1 MRCLPQGD
9 AGLSPDSE
17 MSIAYF
23 LDARYKK
30 PMFIIFIK
38 GMFLGASLIIAIGLQ
53 NAFILRQGIKNRH
66 ILPAVLT
73 ASIIDVALI
82 GAGVLGFGYLIEQ
95 QPDLITWITWGGAAF
110 LFVYGLKSFISALKP
125 QDMSDEEAKGM
136 AKQASAKEIVLIIM
150 GISLLNPH
158 VYLDTVVLIGGLS
171 ASYGD
176 LYNGWGKYYFGGGAM
191 VASFIWFFAL
201 GYGARMLAPLFQKPR
216 AWQVLDVLIGI
227 IMWAIAVSLL
237 V

>member
-1 MRCLPQGD
+1 
-9 AGLSPDSE
+9 
-17 MSIAYF
+17 
-23 LDARYKK
+23 
-30 PMFIIFIK
+30 MFIIFIK

-125 QDMSDEEAKGM
+125 QDMSDENAKGM
-136 AKQASAKEIVLIIM
+136 AKDSSAKEIVLIIM

-171 ASYGD
+171 ASYGEV
-176 LYNGWGKYYFGGGAM
+176 GKYYFGGGAM
-191 VASFIWFFAL
+191 IASFIWFFAL
-201 GYGARMLAPLFQKPR
+201 GYGARLLAPLFQKPR
-216 AWQVLDVLIGI
+216 AWQVLDVLIGL